1 MAFII
6 SVMTAKPAFAFFDV
20 NTRRATRILD
30 LENRPAKEAPG
41 LAISPDKGT
50 TFAHYRIR

>member
-30 LENRPAKEAPG
+30 LEKRPAKEAPG